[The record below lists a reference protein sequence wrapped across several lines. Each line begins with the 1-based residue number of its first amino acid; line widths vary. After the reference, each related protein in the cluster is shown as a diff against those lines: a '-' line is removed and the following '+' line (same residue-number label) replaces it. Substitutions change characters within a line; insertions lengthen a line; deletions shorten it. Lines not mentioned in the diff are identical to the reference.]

1 MRNIL
6 SLILFSSSLSAL
18 LSTSSSYQN
27 IGVVGV
33 VGNLGYLNPVAL
45 NTPPKVELNSSFEF
59 DEDTNIS
66 IPLVYEDSEND
77 EVAISIVEGGELG
90 NVSIENGNLIY
101 TPYSNEYGTDRLTLE
116 FSDGFGGIVRK
127 KLTFSIRPVN
137 DPPQIREIEDM
148 EFTSSPNR
156 IYEVVNL
163 DIYDD
168 DGDNIRVFATS
179 SDSDI
184 VEVEAER
191 NSLYLS
197 IKPQQVGEANISVVV
212 QDDNHLSGETD
223 FRVRIYPA
231 PAQVEIEKVKGELV
245 FNLIRGRNRYQDY
258 ITEELNLPDYLYSS
272 HIFWRSSNQGYISDN
287 GMVYQGGGERKI
299 IQLTATIENSGFM
312 GYKSFLLSI
321 PEYTTTD
328 IEAVRK
334 AKEYLTF
341 EKIRGE
347 NTGQEYIYS
356 ELDLPTSWLFDTNI
370 SWKIDRNGS
379 DGNITA
385 TISKGDYNL
394 TKSFRL
400 QFRNYDIDW
409 LSYKRVLKHNS
420 SRYRVV
426 SDLYLPDRF
435 PDGSEVVWS
444 SSDPDTISVN
454 GKVHRDK
461 LLSDRYVHLT
471 AKWRDK
477 VKDFQFRV
485 LKIGVEEEATS
496 SISIGDRKIK
506 VSSNSGKKVIS
517 DSETPPN
524 FVDDRLELGDIVI
537 YSDGVVEVVNEGN
550 RVRIGDISAD
560 LNRSSIKTSQYGYIS
575 LGNSKIEY
583 RKGSN
588 KILSL
593 GSGSYIEVDKSKTEF
608 QRENLGV
615 KIDRY
620 GEITSYIKEYE
631 DRAIPTIRGSFS
643 AGTNIKI
650 ERDKITI
657 ETPLNRVMEI
667 E

>member
-27 IGVVGV
+27 IGVIGV
-33 VGNLGYLNPVAL
+33 VGNLGYLNPIAL

-66 IPLVYEDSEND
+66 IPLIYEDDEND

-90 NVSIENGNLIY
+90 NVFIEHGNLIY
-101 TPYSNEYGTDRLTLE
+101 TPYSNENGTDRLTLE
-116 FSDGFGGIVRK
+116 FSDGFGGVVRK
-127 KLTFSIRPVN
+127 KVTFSIRPIN
-137 DPPQIREIEDM
+137 DPPYIGEIENI

-168 DGDNIRVFATS
+168 DGDSIRVFATS

-184 VEVEAER
+184 VEVETER
-191 NSLYLS
+191 DSLYLS
-197 IKPQQVGEANISVVV
+197 IKPQQIGEANISVVV
-212 QDDNHLSGETD
+212 QDDKNLSSETG
-223 FRVRIYPA
+223 FQVQIYPA
-231 PAQVEIEKVKGELV
+231 PAQIEIEKVKNLLV
-245 FNLIRGRNRYQDY
+245 FNLIRGKNRYQDY

-272 HIFWRSSNQGYISDN
+272 NIFWRSSNQRYISDS
-287 GMVYQGGGERKI
+287 GVVYQGGGERKI
-299 IQLTATIENSGFM
+299 VQLTATIENSGFM

-321 PEYTTTD
+321 PEYISND
-328 IEAVRK
+328 IEAVQK

-347 NTGQEYIYS
+347 NTGQDHIYS

-394 TKSFRL
+394 TKSFRVR
-400 QFRNYDIDW
+400 FRDYDIDW
-409 LSYKRVLKHNS
+409 LSYRRVLKNNS

-435 PDGSEVVWS
+435 PDGSVVVWDS
-444 SSDPDTISVN
+444 SNSEIISTD
-454 GKVHRDK
+454 GKVYRDK

-485 LKIGVEEEATS
+485 LKIGAEEEATS
-496 SISIGDRKIK
+496 SISIGDRRIK

-517 DSETPPN
+517 NSETPPN

-537 YSDGVVEVVNEGN
+537 YSDGVVEVVNEGS

-560 LNRSSIKTSQYGYIS
+560 LNRSSIKTSKYEYIS

-588 KILSL
+588 RILSL

-620 GEITSYIKEYE
+620 GEITSYIKENE
-631 DRAIPTIRGSFS
+631 DRTIPTIRGSFS
-643 AGTNIKI
+643 AGTDIKM

>member
-116 FSDGFGGIVRK
+116 FSDGFGGVVRK

-272 HIFWRSSNQGYISDN
+272 NIFWRSLNQGYISDN
-287 GMVYQGGGERKI
+287 GVVYQGGGERKI
-299 IQLTATIENSGFM
+299 IQLTATIENSGFR

-409 LSYKRVLKHNS
+409 LSYKRVLRNNS

-444 SSDPDTISVN
+444 SSDPDTISVD

-643 AGTNIKI
+643 AGTDIKI

>member
-1 MRNIL
+1 
-6 SLILFSSSLSAL
+6 
-18 LSTSSSYQN
+18 
-27 IGVVGV
+27 
-33 VGNLGYLNPVAL
+33 
-45 NTPPKVELNSSFEF
+45 
-59 DEDTNIS
+59 
-66 IPLVYEDSEND
+66 
-77 EVAISIVEGGELG
+77 
-90 NVSIENGNLIY
+90 
-101 TPYSNEYGTDRLTLE
+101 
-116 FSDGFGGIVRK
+116 
-127 KLTFSIRPVN
+127 
-137 DPPQIREIEDM
+137 
-148 EFTSSPNR
+148 
-156 IYEVVNL
+156 
-163 DIYDD
+163 
-168 DGDNIRVFATS
+168 
-179 SDSDI
+179 
-184 VEVEAER
+184 
-191 NSLYLS
+191 
-197 IKPQQVGEANISVVV
+197 
-212 QDDNHLSGETD
+212 
-223 FRVRIYPA
+223 
-231 PAQVEIEKVKGELV
+231 
-245 FNLIRGRNRYQDY
+245 
-258 ITEELNLPDYLYSS
+258 
-272 HIFWRSSNQGYISDN
+272 
-287 GMVYQGGGERKI
+287 MVYQGGGERKI

-347 NTGQEYIYS
+347 NTGKEYIYS

-409 LSYKRVLKHNS
+409 LSYKRVLRNNS

-444 SSDPDTISVN
+444 SSDPDTISVD

-560 LNRSSIKTSQYGYIS
+560 LNRSSIKTSQYEYIS

-608 QRENLGV
+608 QRENLG
-615 KIDRY
+615 
-620 GEITSYIKEYE
+620 
-631 DRAIPTIRGSFS
+631 
-643 AGTNIKI
+643 
-650 ERDKITI
+650 
-657 ETPLNRVMEI
+657 LNFR
-667 E
+667 